1 MQSMLT
7 FCDIFFCIINMV
19 KEEGKQKKDSRKKE
33 EQRKMGCICHT
44 VYVIMRTEGA
54 EGGQKPMKT
63 DDAIPNKMQ

>member
-1 MQSMLT
+1 LYNQYG
-7 FCDIFFCIINMV
+7 
-19 KEEGKQKKDSRKKE
+19 EGGRQAEKGFKKKE
-33 EQRKMGCICHT
+33 EQREMGCICHT